1 MAAKS
6 KLKEHLF
13 LDEFG
18 EAPIFKIKVTSVP
31 ETPFASSR
39 PADPRIKSVSYF
51 LRSCVIRSYVV

>member
-13 LDEFG
+13 LDELG

-31 ETPFASSR
+31 ETLLLLLFQLLSASS
-39 PADPRIKSVSYF
+39 PLDPSF
-51 LRSCVIRSYVV
+51 EAA